1 MLTPCIKCSC
11 SGIYI
16 GWNAGSANGL
26 YPAFA
31 CPACK
36 GRGWIEED
44 EQILVPRKFV
54 KDEYW
59 KQ

>member
-1 MLTPCIKCSC
+1 MLKPCTQCSC
-11 SGIYI
+11 SGVYV
-16 GWNAGSANGL
+16 GWAGPSNSSM
-26 YPAFA
+26 YPAYV
-31 CPACK
+31 CSCCK
-36 GRGWIEED
+36 GKGWIEED

>member
-1 MLTPCIKCSC
+1 MLKPCTQCSC

-16 GWNAGSANGL
+16 GYRGPTTSGT
-26 YPAFA
+26 YPAYA
-31 CPACK
+31 CIACK
-36 GRGWIEED
+36 GKGWIEED

-59 KQ
+59 K